1 MAKAKTRDILF
12 KEVVTVAPEDSIASA
27 AVVMRD
33 ESVDCVVV
41 IEEGKPMGINVGVN
55 VQFA

>member
-1 MAKAKTRDILF
+1 MAKAKTRDIAF

-27 AVVMRD
+27 AVLMRD
-33 ESVDCVVV
+33 KSIGCVVV
-41 IEEGKPMGINVGVN
+41 IEEGKPMGVNIGVN